1 MRIALNVLG
10 SGVITPSGRGWGGQD
25 VLAETSGVASHI
37 YRLPADALRD
47 REVLKKLRRA
57 DRFSKM
63 AALSGWDAM
72 ADAGLSVEAGY
83 AELGIIATTALGPH
97 HTTFAFLDEIL
108 DFGDAGVSP
117 TRFSHSVHNAAAAY
131 VAIMLGSRGPTSTI
145 ADFVNPFYT
154 GCLLASVWLREE
166 RCQQVLVSYTE
177 ESSDPME
184 YIARKLQ
191 DEDTSVSLQP
201 LHFSVD
207 PEARLSEGSLSLVF
221 SLAADA
227 GPPLDIDRLSRVG
240 RIADVGALLGKAVDK
255 S

>member
-1 MRIALNVLG
+1 MSTVLRVLG
-10 SGVITPSGRGWGGQD
+10 SGVITPSGRGWENQD
-25 VLAETSGVASHI
+25 VLAEAPSDGSHI
-37 YRLPADALRD
+37 YRLPADGLSD

-63 AALSGWDAM
+63 AALSGWDAIV
-72 ADAGLSVEAGY
+72 DAGLPIAAVR

-145 ADFVNPFYT
+145 ADFTNPLHA
-154 GCLLASVWLREE
+154 GCLLASVWLREG
-166 RCQQVLVSYTE
+166 RCQQALVSYTE
-177 ESSDPME
+177 ESSWPME
-184 YIARKLQ
+184 YIACQLQ
-191 DEDTSVSLQP
+191 GGERTAPLQP
-201 LHFSVD
+201 LHFGVD
-207 PEARLSEGSLSLVF
+207 PGVLLSEGSVSLVL

-227 GPPLDIDRLSRVG
+227 GQQLDVDHLSRVG
-240 RIADVGALLGKAVDK
+240 CIADVGALLGKSK
-255 S
+255 E